1 MRITEIY
8 SSIQGESQYAG
19 LPCTLVRTTG
29 CDLRCGY
36 CDSAFAFHG
45 GTDMSIDEIVVE
57 VARLGAPLVLL
68 TGGEPMLQRE
78 LPALAR
84 RLVGDGYRVMIET
97 SGAHPLDALPPEV
110 VRIVD
115 VKTPGSGEVHRNRF
129 ELLAALRPQDAAK
142 FVLVD
147 EADYRWATEI
157 IQTHAL
163 GGRTEVLL
171 SPVHGRLDP
180 KDLVGWMLRDR
191 VPARL
196 NLQLHKYV
204 WHPDA
209 RRV

>member
-8 SSIQGESQYAG
+8 TSIQGESQYAG

-45 GTDMSIDEIVVE
+45 GTDMSIDEVAAE

-68 TGGEPMLQRE
+68 TGGEPMLQRD

-84 RLVGDGYRVMIET
+84 RLLDAGHRVMIET

>member
-1 MRITEIY
+1 
-8 SSIQGESQYAG
+8 
-19 LPCTLVRTTG
+19 VRTTG

-45 GTDMSIDEIVVE
+45 GTDMSIDEVAAE

-68 TGGEPMLQRE
+68 TGGEPMLQRD

-84 RLVGDGYRVMIET
+84 RLLDAGHRVMIET